1 MGDISG
7 NLNNFKLGGVG
18 SIAEFSQ
25 GSRTFVPAFNNCIK
39 ANSVDQF
46 GRPAGSGS
54 LDTVS
59 QGGCY
64 SASTIMENEN
74 SLRSVLSSNP
84 LYRNIQSGIGSGGGS
99 TLFGGR
105 VPGLAYNNRGVFNL
119 IADNSAACQTSKTSD
134 YKYPESYLK
143 SQGCPTS
150 NWTDSLPSA
159 RAVGKGSDSIYSAYE
174 YTNQ

>member
-1 MGDISG
+1 MSLSG

-18 SIAEFSQ
+18 SVAEFSQ

-46 GRPAGSGS
+46 GRPAGFGS

-64 SASTIMENEN
+64 SPLTIMENEN

-84 LYRNIQSGIGSGGGS
+84 LYRNIQSGIGNGGAS

-119 IADNSAACQTSKTSD
+119 NVDNSAACQTLKVSD

-159 RAVGKGSDSIYSAYE
+159 RASGKTSDSIYSAYK